1 MAKHAYGELLTQ
13 AWRARL
19 QPVGFWQMNQWHVG
33 YAGAEGRIIG
43 SMKIRALG
51 LIWLGGALLA
61 TSPARAQYAA
71 PGFPMLPQGRLQPV
85 VKAPAK
91 LQSPILPRFWHE
103 ADPGKLAAGR
113 TEFFTFVS
121 EHARFPDGAKPTA
134 AQPKAP
140 LPTGRLL
147 VRVLVRP
154 DGSVRQPPHVLRR
167 ELSLPESA
175 YLPSAIQALDAEALR
190 VLGAL
195 RFVRSKSVQ
204 DSLVVPMRFI
214 EQ

>member
-1 MAKHAYGELLTQ
+1 MRSLALSLALL
-13 AWRARL
+13 
-19 QPVGFWQMNQWHVG
+19 
-33 YAGAEGRIIG
+33 G
-43 SMKIRALG
+43 S
-51 LIWLGGALLA
+51 ALLA
-61 TSPARAQYAA
+61 AGTAHAQYAA
-71 PGFPMLPQGRLQPV
+71 PGFPMLPQGRLPV
-85 VKAPAK
+85 AKVAAK

-103 ADPGKLAAGR
+103 ADPAKLVAGR
-113 TEFFTFVS
+113 TEFFAFVS
-121 EHARFPDGAKPTA
+121 EHAKFPDGAKPTA

-154 DGSVRQPPHVLRR
+154 DGSVRQPPRVMRR
-167 ELSLPESA
+167 ELALPESA
-175 YLPSAIQALDAEALR
+175 YLPSAIQALDAEAQR